1 MRQQVVS
8 ARKKTGL
15 RLLEA
20 KSGALRAAQS
30 LDERA
35 HDMLT
40 WPIDEGTVRFNAV
53 IISSVVTS
61 LIVRALFAAVGF

>member
-1 MRQQVVS
+1 
-8 ARKKTGL
+8 
-15 RLLEA
+15 
-20 KSGALRAAQS
+20 
-30 LDERA
+30 
-35 HDMLT
+35 MLT